1 MQFCIVSKLQ
11 STYCDVLLSKVL
23 SIKCS
28 TKMLQQ
34 SAKKKKSLSTK
45 KNCSM
50 ETKAIYYVCLYIALA
65 LLLNVWR
72 SKF

>member
-1 MQFCIVSKLQ
+1 
-11 STYCDVLLSKVL
+11 
-23 SIKCS
+23 
-28 TKMLQQ
+28 MLQQ
-34 SAKKKKSLSTK
+34 SAKKKKKFIYK